1 MLQKLKKKKNN
12 MHKLEKLILESFG
25 EILQEK
31 EKATLKLKDLTPK
44 VRKALEDRYGKS
56 EYPEYDFLD
65 REMETYY
72 QTRSVNKET
81 GAVAHKVINLPSF
94 RELYFGYSDII
105 DDIKVLMGNKEVQ
118 TDPKARDLF
127 DLIKT
132 NFRKIQN
139 YLRNNR
145 PDQYAMLKAARAME
159 ESVQKLNEGVVKR
172 MFTFLDDLR
181 DSGETNMFGAGPYLS
196 REFGLSKKEA
206 REVLSNWMKSSMSEG
221 MNNDESDLRVILNNN
236 RDKIE
241 LDYGPRTFKMLKVE
255 LLVGNESYVHN
266 WLTDKGYMEKEEM
279 PFENINEEAGPET
292 VLEDA
297 TDQMLEKFPT
307 LKAALIK
314 LQTEDFKEFVDKID
328 WISPRPTEFRIN
340 LTNGQDYILKW
351 TGKGFEAQIMGKRY
365 MIDKI
370 DDYQQALDKLAILYK
385 EGPMT
390 EPEEP
395 VEPADTDTG
404 GGGGGDFPG
413 DEAGGGDVPADDAA
427 GDAAA
432 DVGGEEGGEDLTD
445 EPVDFEEP
453 AEEPAA

>member
-1 MLQKLKKKKNN
+1 

-25 EILQEK
+25 EILQER
-31 EKATLKLKDLTPK
+31 EKTTLKLKDLTPK
-44 VRKALEDRYGKS
+44 VRKSLEDRYGKS
-56 EYPEYDFLD
+56 IDPEKDFLD
-65 REMETYY
+65 KEMETYY
-72 QTRSVNKET
+72 QTKSVNKET
-81 GAVAHKVINLPSF
+81 GAVSHRVINLPSF

-105 DDIKVLMGNKEVQ
+105 DDLKVLMGNKEIQ

-127 DLIKT
+127 ELIKT
-132 NFRKIQN
+132 NFRKIQS

-159 ESVQKLNEGVVKR
+159 ESIQELNEGVVKR
-172 MFTFLDDLR
+172 MFTFLDDLK
-181 DSGETNMFGAGPYLS
+181 DSGKTNMFGAAPYLQ
-196 REFGLSKKEA
+196 REFGLEKREA
-206 REVLSNWMKSSMSEG
+206 REVLSNWMKSSMSENTYINEG
-221 MNNDESDLRVILNNN
+221 DLRKVLNSN
-236 RDKIE
+236 RDQIE
-241 LDYGPRTFKMLKVE
+241 LDYGPRTFKMLRVE
-255 LLVGNESYVHN
+255 LLVGNESYVEN
-266 WLTDKGYMEKEEM
+266 WLVKNGYMKKEEM
-279 PFENINEEAGPET
+279 PFENITEEAGPET

-351 TGKGFEAQIMGKRY
+351 TGKGFQAQIMGKRY

-385 EGPMT
+385 EGPMS

-404 GGGGGDFPG
+404 GGTGGDFPG
-413 DEAGGGDVPADDAA
+413 DDTGGGDAPADDAA
-427 GDAAA
+427 VADTGDDA
-432 DVGGEEGGEDLTD
+432 GGADLTD

-453 AEEPAA
+453 AEEPEA